1 MRTLFHVSLIVGSV
15 LMTQP
20 ASAAPVR
27 DDNADVCL
35 KVNKD
40 ESVRTSSRAARE
52 LAAAECARRLANR
65 MHIKGPV
72 VPSPT
77 NPNEPVQ
84 GQEQRVSGEQK
95 PTGCVLRPDQPGSCG
110 APAGR

>member
-1 MRTLFHVSLIVGSV
+1 MKTLFHASLIVGV
-15 LMTQP
+15 ILMTHA

-40 ESVRTSSRAARE
+40 ESVRTSRKAELE

-65 MHIKGPV
+65 MHTNGPV

-77 NPNEPVQ
+77 NPNDPVHS
-84 GQEQRVSGEQK
+84 QEQRASGQQK
-95 PTGCVLRPDQPGSCG
+95 PTGCVLRPDQPGNCG
-110 APAGR
+110 APGGR